1 MDRINTEESSELKFE
16 NVKEQSIWVP
26 VEFFL
31 NLRFKSQNGHYMKAH
46 DAG

>member
-1 MDRINTEESSELKFE
+1 MHIKESSELKFE
-16 NVKEQSIWVP
+16 KVKEQSIWVP

-31 NLRFKSQNGHYMKAH
+31 NLHFKSQNGHYMKTH